1 MNDRN
6 HITTP
11 HSFNEG
17 DIVTVCKRVNPNF
30 KYTGKIYK
38 IINKLEN
45 SYIKNTHYV
54 DYFYITFD
62 KNVYD
67 KILLKGWNIIVN
79 DKDKVIANIER
90 NELGE
95 IVRLY
100 IQCDENDTFIG
111 EEINI
116 EDINAILIWRVAF
129 NIEYGKIK

>member
-1 MNDRN
+1 LKI
-6 HITTP
+6 HIL
-11 HSFNEG
+11 
-17 DIVTVCKRVNPNF
+17 
-30 KYTGKIYK
+30 KI
-38 IINKLEN
+38 
-45 SYIKNTHYV
+45 THYV

-67 KILLKGWNIIVN
+67 KILLKGVN
-79 DKDKVIANIER
+79 DKDKVIVDIER
-90 NELGE
+90 NEFGE

-129 NIEYGKIK
+129 NIEK